1 MLKPFNEKNNF
12 LSAQDGLDMIKT
24 ALSAGYDEGDLD
36 LIELD
41 VAVAIST
48 GNKDEYKILQNR
60 IKEILEH
67 IKDKP
72 EGLLMIVSQNFK

>member
-1 MLKPFNEKNNF
+1 
-12 LSAQDGLDMIKT
+12 MIKT